1 MKRAL
6 LFLLIC
12 SLLQGRTSA
21 TERQRDS
28 LLSVLSVQSG
38 TDKIK
43 SLIALS
49 DLIVYATPEQA
60 KLYADSALHLASDL
74 QETKLSYKAL
84 KSRGYAHGYAGN
96 ILASI
101 ADMQEGLDYYL
112 SISDSVRIAEALSD
126 LGYLDQA
133 RGLYDRALEKYQ
145 QSLSMREQIADQKGI
160 AYSLNNIGTLYW
172 RLDKVDEALD
182 YYLQAI
188 RYFEETGLKEEIAAT
203 KGNIGVIYSDL
214 DDMEK
219 ALEYQLEALKL
230 NRELGHRLTETKNLN
245 NIAKIYLQKKEAAVA
260 ISYLEEAL
268 QIHKSIGDNEMHP
281 LVLYN
286 LGMAYLEENQLEPAL
301 HYTQQA
307 SETAKKFQANDLL
320 MRALTLEA
328 SILHKFGND
337 TDAFQQ
343 LQKAVQIKDSIFNLR
358 QTEQIE
364 ELKAKYDTERHI
376 LENNNLKL
384 ANQKNEIIIK
394 QQKLLFW
401 LLIIISLLLLVFVWL
416 ILQKRRAADKLKAV
430 ELEQKLLRS
439 QMNPHFIFN
448 SLTVIQHYIL
458 NKSTRQAL
466 NQLSALAT
474 LMRLI
479 LENSRQEFI
488 PFNKELQTLQLYLE
502 LQQERFAGQFDYK
515 LETDAALEA
524 ENPSI
529 PPMMMQPFIENAI
542 EHGFIGLAEKGLITI
557 RYKPDNTFLRCEV
570 EDNGIGIEAS
580 LNAKTGTEHQSLG
593 LGITLQRLRL
603 FESKYKTRTQFEI
616 TDKAQQ
622 GGRGTLVCFLLPIK
636 K

>member
-1 MKRAL
+1 MKRGL
-6 LFLLIC
+6 LFFLLSI
-12 SLLQGRTSA
+12 LIPGPAAA
-21 TERQRDS
+21 TEQQIDS
-28 LLSVLSVQSG
+28 LLAVLIRQSG
-38 TDKIK
+38 ASKIN
-43 SLIALS
+43 SLIEMS
-49 DLIVYATPEQA
+49 DLIVYASPEQA
-60 KLYADSALHLASDL
+60 KLYADSAMQLATEMQDTRL
-74 QETKLSYKAL
+74 RYKAL

-96 ILASI
+96 IGASI
-101 ADMQEGLDYYL
+101 ADMQEGLDYYV
-112 SISDSVRIAEALSD
+112 SIKDSVKIAEALSD

-133 RGLYDRALEKYQ
+133 RGLYDKALEKYQ
-145 QSLSMREQIADQKGI
+145 QSLTMRELIADQKGI

-172 RLDKVDEALD
+172 RLGKMDEALD

-188 RYFEETGLKEEIAAT
+188 RYFEEMGLKEEIAAT

-214 DDMEK
+214 GDMDK
-219 ALEYQLEALKL
+219 ALKYQLDALKL

-245 NIAKIYLQKKEAAVA
+245 NIAMVYLHKKEAAKA
-260 ISYLEEAL
+260 ISYLEQAL
-268 QIHKSIGDNEMHP
+268 KIHTIIGDNEMYP

-286 LGMAYLEENQLEPAL
+286 LGKAYQDNNQFELAL
-301 HYTQQA
+301 SYTQQA
-307 SETAKKFQANDLL
+307 AIAAEKQQANDLL
-320 MRALTLEA
+320 MHTLAQEA
-328 SILHKFGND
+328 TILHQLGKD
-337 TDAFQQ
+337 TRAFQQ
-343 LQKAVQIKDSIFNLR
+343 QLKANQIKDSIFSLR

-376 LENNNLKL
+376 LEKNNLKL

-394 QQKLLFW
+394 QQKMLFLLLILMCLLF
-401 LLIIISLLLLVFVWL
+401 LVFVWL
-416 ILQKRRAADKLKAV
+416 ILQKRRAADQLKAV

-458 NKSTRQAL
+458 NKSTRLAL

-488 PFNKELQTLQLYLE
+488 PFSKELQTLHLYLD
-502 LQQERFAGQFDYK
+502 LQQERFAGQFDYQ
-515 LETDAALEA
+515 LETDPALEA
-524 ENPSI
+524 EDLSI

-542 EHGFIGLAEKGLITI
+542 EHGFKGLKEKGLITV
-557 RYKPDNTFLRCEV
+557 RYKLENSVLRCEV

-593 LGITLQRLRL
+593 LSITLQRLRIL
-603 FESKYKTRTQFEI
+603 ESKHKMKAQFEI
-616 TDKAQQ
+616 IDKTQRAEK
-622 GGRGTLVCFLLPIK
+622 GTLVRFLLPIK

>member
-1 MKRAL
+1 MKRGL
-6 LFLLIC
+6 LFLLLC
-12 SLLQGRTSA
+12 SLLTGRAAA
-21 TERQRDS
+21 TEQQRDS
-28 LLSVLSVQSG
+28 LLTQLSQQSG
-38 TDKIK
+38 ADKIN

-60 KLYADSALHLASDL
+60 KLYADSALNLAQDL
-74 QETKLSYKAL
+74 QETKLRYKAL

-101 ADMQEGLDYYL
+101 ADMQEGLDYYI
-112 SISDSVRIAEALSD
+112 SIADSVRIAEALSD

-145 QSLSMREQIADQKGI
+145 QSLSMREKIADQKGI

-172 RLDKVDEALD
+172 RLGKMDEALD

-214 DDMEK
+214 GDMEK
-219 ALEYQLEALKL
+219 ALKYQLEALKL
-230 NRELGHRLTETKNLN
+230 NRVLGHRLTETKNLN
-245 NIAKIYLQKKEAAVA
+245 NIAKVYLHKKEAAVA

-307 SETAKKFQANDLL
+307 AETAQKCQANDLL
-320 MRALTLEA
+320 MRTLTLEA
-328 SILHKFGND
+328 SILHKLGKD
-337 TDAFQQ
+337 TGAFQQ
-343 LQKAVQIKDSIFNLR
+343 LQKAVQIKDSIFSLR
-358 QTEQIE
+358 QSEQIE

-401 LLIIISLLLLVFVWL
+401 LLILICLLLPLFVWL
-416 ILQKRRAADKLKAV
+416 ILQKRRAADRLKAV

-458 NKSTRQAL
+458 KKNTRLAL
-466 NQLSALAT
+466 NQLSSLAT

-479 LENSRQEFI
+479 LENSRQAFV
-488 PFNKELQTLQLYLE
+488 PFGKELQTLRLYLD
-502 LQQERFAGQFDYK
+502 LQQQRYTGQFDYQLEFDPV
-515 LETDAALEA
+515 LETA
-524 ENPSI
+524 NISI

-542 EHGFIGLAEKGLITI
+542 EHGFVGLEEKGLIQI
-557 RYKPDNTFLRCEV
+557 RYKLDNNILRCEV
-570 EDNGIGIEAS
+570 EDNGIGIDAS
-580 LNAKTGTEHQSLG
+580 MKAKTGTEHQSLG
-593 LGITLQRLRL
+593 LGITLQRIRILEGKHKLRA
-603 FESKYKTRTQFEI
+603 QFEI
-616 TDKAQQ
+616 IDKTQRE
-622 GGRGTLVCFLLPIK
+622 GRGTLVSFLLPVQA
-636 K
+636 